1 MGQRTNTAKWSDK
14 YKRWQINVQ
23 KEGRRRSFYS
33 STPGRAGQREANS
46 KADAWLD
53 NGIDGTG
60 VKVCVLYEKFLE
72 AKRAGTSRSHWVGV
86 ESRWNNYIKPQIG
99 DKRIIKLTENDLQG
113 IINRAYSEKG
123 LAAKTLKNIRADL
136 TAFVKFCRKAKAT
149 TLVPEDLTIPASATR
164 PKKRILQ
171 PNDLLTLFHVDT
183 TLCRG
188 KRIFEPYIHAFRI
201 EVLTGLRPGEINGLE
216 WRDVVGNEI
225 HLQRARNIYGEITQG
240 KNENAVRLLT
250 LSGLAVSELE
260 AQRALTGEEKSVF
273 CISTM
278 QTYYKHWV
286 RYLESNNMGHVS
298 LYELRHTFVSIAKK
312 LPEGLVKPLVGHS
325 QSMDTFGVYGH
336 EIEGEASETARR
348 VNDLFLHLIKREA

>member
-14 YKRWQINVQ
+14 YNRWQINVQ

-33 STPGRAGQREANS
+33 STPGRTGQREANS

-53 NGIDGTG
+53 NGIDGSA
-60 VKVCVLYEKFLE
+60 KVAKLYEKFIA
-72 AKRAGTSRSHWVGV
+72 AKKEGTSRSHWRGV
-86 ESRWNNYIKPQIG
+86 ESRWNNHIKPQIG
-99 DKRIIKLTENDLQG
+99 NKRVIKLTENDLQG
-113 IINRAYSEKG
+113 VINKVYSEHA
-123 LAAKTLKNIRADL
+123 LSAKTLQNIRSDL
-136 TAFVKFCRKAKAT
+136 MAFIKFCRKEKAT
-149 TLVPEDLTIPASATR
+149 ALFLESLTIPASAKR
-164 PKKRILQ
+164 PQKRILQ
-171 PNDLLTLFHVDT
+171 PHDLLTLFHVDT
-183 TLCRG
+183 TIYKGERVV
-188 KRIFEPYIHAFRI
+188 EPYIHAFRL

-216 WRDVVGNEI
+216 WRDIVGNEI

-250 LSGLAVSELE
+250 LSGLAATELE

-278 QTYYKHWV
+278 PTYYKHWV
-286 RYLESNNMGHVS
+286 RYLEANGMSHTS

-336 EIEGEASETARR
+336 EIEGEAWETARR
-348 VNDLFLHLIKREA
+348 VNSLFLEILKQEA